1 MFPKW
6 VVVPQNH
13 WYFVYYLSIYL
24 YIYYTYYILYILYII
39 HIIYIYIY
47 YIYTY
52 YIYIYILYTY
62 YIYILYYKYI
72 YIYIY
77 VLYYHHIS
85 IAWTSIL
92 GSWGSPGTPSCTVRK
107 AKAHRQ
113 DTKKATRCM
122 DRDLKRKPCENVY
135 LYMEYI
141 YIYILYIW
149 LMGYISSWID

>member
-1 MFPKW
+1 MSFSTPKPL
-6 VVVPQNH
+6 VCCLLSI
-13 WYFVYYLSIYL
+13 YLSIY
-24 YIYYTYYILYILYII
+24 IYTYYILYILYII
-39 HIIYIYIY
+39 HIIYIRIIY
-47 YIYTY
+47 YTY
-52 YIYIYILYTY
+52 YI
-62 YIYILYYKYI
+62 
-72 YIYIY
+72 
-77 VLYYHHIS
+77 LYYHHIS

-149 LMGYISSWID
+149 LMGYISNGID

>member
-1 MFPKW
+1 MSRSTPKPL
-6 VVVPQNH
+6 V
-13 WYFVYYLSIYL
+13 FCLLSIYLSIYI
-24 YIYYTYYILYILYII
+24 YIIHIIYYTYYILYILYIYIIYI
-39 HIIYIYIY
+39 HIIYILYIH
-47 YIYTY
+47 I
-52 YIYIYILYTY
+52 IC
-62 YIYILYYKYI
+62 ILYYKYI
-72 YIYIY
+72 LYIY

-141 YIYILYIW
+141 YIYSVYMINGIYI
-149 LMGYISSWID
+149 